1 MIHQKSKICFN
12 RLLNIFVLVFQIIP
26 FIRILISK
34 ETESSQPKN
43 LSLFSFHRGL
53 HPQKLKCWTFGDW
66 TILPCP
72 LLLRLTSNV
81 KS

>member
-1 MIHQKSKICFN
+1 MIHQKIKDLFQSSVEHICSG
-12 RLLNIFVLVFQIIP
+12 ISDYSVHPDIDFQ
-26 FIRILISK
+26 RN
-34 ETESSQPKN
+34 ESSQPKN